1 MYLIFF
7 AIETDFQSEINTLTP
22 HVVPIL
28 DQLEGEDDSYLL
40 YL

>member
-1 MYLIFF
+1 MFSIPL